1 MLNIFFM
8 VNKRFC
14 HLSIWIYKQGYTVML
29 KHFHLWI
36 PVFKS
41 FGVCFWIQQ
50 SEFVVVASALLF
62 LKLVANKVK
71 NCGVLRSLLGQKENN
86 KNKSIFHCQ
95 LWRQQKASCFQKKNV
110 LVYSEYQYN
119 ISENKQKKVINKG
132 LCSWSCF
139 VLTIEFI
146 FFTSAWAYLLK
157 FPLLWKKYNI
167 KNTNCSSFNN
177 THKKGT
183 KQETV
188 TKKGGW
194 NTKSI

>member
-14 HLSIWIYKQGYTVML
+14 HLSSWIYKQGYTVML

-41 FGVCFWIQQ
+41 FGVCFWIQH

-95 LWRQQKASCFQKKNV
+95 LWRQQKASCF
-110 LVYSEYQYN
+110 LN
-119 ISENKQKKVINKG
+119 ISIIYQRTNRKKLLIKVY
-132 LCSWSCF
+132 
-139 VLTIEFI
+139 VLDHVL
-146 FFTSAWAYLLK
+146 SS
-157 FPLLWKKYNI
+157 PLNSF
-167 KNTNCSSFNN
+167 SSLQ
-177 THKKGT
+177 HGH
-183 KQETV
+183 
-188 TKKGGW
+188 
-194 NTKSI
+194 IC

>member
-1 MLNIFFM
+1 M
-8 VNKRFC
+8 K
-14 HLSIWIYKQGYTVML
+14 TA
-29 KHFHLWI
+29 
-36 PVFKS
+36 KS
-41 FGVCFWIQQ
+41 K
-50 SEFVVVASALLF
+50 LL
-62 LKLVANKVK
+62 
-71 NCGVLRSLLGQKENN
+71 
-86 KNKSIFHCQ
+86 
-95 LWRQQKASCFQKKNV
+95 
-110 LVYSEYQYN
+110 SEYQYN

-188 TKKGGW
+188 TKKRRVKHQIHLSKFYISTVTGVGRTESDVHYFFSQVLVYSTTISGRKT
-194 NTKSI
+194 NVLSGTVLDSEGQCSSIGFRQFWIFLI